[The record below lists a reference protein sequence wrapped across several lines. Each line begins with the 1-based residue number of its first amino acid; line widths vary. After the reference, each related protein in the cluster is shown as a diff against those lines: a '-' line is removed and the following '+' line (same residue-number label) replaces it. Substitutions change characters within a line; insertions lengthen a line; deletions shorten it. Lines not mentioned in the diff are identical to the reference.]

1 MFNAIIPLAQPIVAV
16 QVEADKLSGAAG
28 AELLTRLEIYFMR
41 PVVLVA
47 WDRDS
52 KFFSRGFPCTEEVL
66 IDEDLH
72 WRKFELPLEAEI
84 PF

>member
-1 MFNAIIPLAQPIVAV
+1 MFNAIIPLAEPIVAV
-16 QVEADKLSGAAG
+16 QVDVAVLDSSSCNG
-28 AELLTRLEIYFMR
+28 LLETLEKFFMR

-47 WDRDS
+47 WDQNGCFKS
-52 KFFSRGFPCTEEVL
+52 VGYPCSEHLL

-72 WRKFELPLEAEI
+72 WREFELPSDPEV

>member
-16 QVEADKLSGAAG
+16 QVDASQLADPRG
-28 AELLTRLEIYFMR
+28 AELLAELEAFFMR

-47 WDRDS
+47 WDQDS
-52 KFFSRGFPCTEEVL
+52 RFHSRGFPCHENQLTN
-66 IDEDLH
+66 EDLQ
-72 WRKFELPLEAEI
+72 WRKFELPPEPEL

>member
-16 QVEADKLSGAAG
+16 QVDSDQLADPAG
-28 AELLTRLEIYFMR
+28 AELLAKLEAYFMK

-47 WDRDS
+47 WDPGS
-52 KFFSRGFPCTEEVL
+52 NFLSRGFPCPEESL
-66 IDEDLH
+66 IDDDLQ
-72 WRKFELPLEAEI
+72 WRKFELPPEAEI